1 MPDTETPAAAGDN
14 SAASHDIL
22 REVSAAYASIDEGRA
37 KLNDDAGKQ
46 RKRLRDAGI
55 SIPEFMMARRWA
67 DEEIEEEDRTTY
79 FDNLKEYM
87 RALGVKQQGSLFGS
101 TKAGKEGD
109 DPRPDFLKNKPAEK
123 ADA

>member
-1 MPDTETPAAAGDN
+1 MRECQAAF
-14 SAASHDIL
+14 DI
-22 REVSAAYASIDEGRA
+22 IDEARSR
-37 KLNDDAGKQ
+37 LNDDASKQ

-55 SIPEFMMARRWA
+55 SLPEFQMARRWA

-79 FDNLKEYM
+79 FDNLREYM
-87 RALGVKQQGSLFGS
+87 GALGVKQQGSLFGN

>member
-14 SAASHDIL
+14 SAASHDIM
-22 REVSAAYASIDEGRA
+22 RECQAAFDIIDEARSR
-37 KLNDDAGKQ
+37 LNDDASKQ

-55 SIPEFMMARRWA
+55 SLPEFQMARRWA

-79 FDNLKEYM
+79 FDNLREYM
-87 RALGVKQQGSLFGS
+87 GALGVKQQGSLFGS

>member
-14 SAASHDIL
+14 SAASHDIM
-22 REVSAAYASIDEGRA
+22 RECQAAFDIIDEARSR
-37 KLNDDAGKQ
+37 LNDDASKQ

-55 SIPEFMMARRWA
+55 SLPEFQMARRWA
-67 DEEIEEEDRTTY
+67 DEEIEEEDRTTN
-79 FDNLKEYM
+79 FDNLREYM
-87 RALGVKQQGSLFGS
+87 GALGVKQQGSLFGN